1 MTDTSLVLVLTTM
14 AADADTRPLVDA
26 LVTERLAACVGVV
39 AGMAST
45 YWWEGRVERASEQ
58 QLVIKT
64 TADRVDALTAR
75 VRSLHPYDVPELIVI
90 PVADADPRYASWLRS
105 AVSATTP
112 DLAG

>member
-14 AADADTRPLVDA
+14 AADADTSLLVDA
-26 LVTERLAACVGVV
+26 LIAERLAACVGVIPGV
-39 AGMAST
+39 VST
-45 YWWEGRVERASEQ
+45 YWWEGRIERASEQ

-64 TADRVDALTAR
+64 TADRVDALSAR
-75 VRSLHPYDVPELIVI
+75 VRSLHPYDVPELMVI